1 MGRISYIKVLEQIK
15 KEHIPPVLLL
25 YGTESYFIQNIQDKL
40 FANLMKHSGDEN
52 ISTYDLEE
60 TPIQEVVADA
70 ETYPFFGEKKLIYAM
85 NPTFLST
92 KHKKLPFEH
101 DLTRLEQYISNPVD
115 YSVIVFIAPYEKL
128 DNRKKITKTLN
139 KQAVVA
145 ECNPIKD
152 YEVQKWIKTLA
163 TDLHITIEPDAYR
176 VFEAELIVNLHL
188 IQNELRKLALYVGK
202 NGVVTKSIAEELIS
216 STANGSA
223 LKLVDTV
230 IDRNLHRAITIYKD
244 LEKMNEEPIALI
256 ALLAF
261 QFRIIFQVKLLKEQ
275 GYTQFQ
281 MRNQLSAHPYVIK
294 IAYEREGRF
303 TANQLEEIFDA
314 LTNAD
319 AAIKQ
324 GKMSKELV
332 FELLLYKLINR

>member
-1 MGRISYIKVLEQIK
+1 LKFFYLGLNFKRLYRYWRETHDFPLPITCYSIANVLRLSISVNGVGHISYIKVLEQIK
-15 KEHIPPVLLL
+15 NERIPPVLLL

-40 FANLMKHSGDEN
+40 FASVMEQSGDEN

-101 DLTRLEQYISNPVD
+101 DLVRLEQYISNPVD

-128 DNRKKITKTLN
+128 DNRKKITKVLN
-139 KQAVVA
+139 KQALVA

-152 YEVQKWIKTLA
+152 YEVQKWIKTLSA
-163 TDLHITIEPDAYR
+163 DLHITIEPDAYR

-188 IQNELRKLALYVGK
+188 IQNELRKLALYVGE
-202 NGVVTKSIAEELIS
+202 NGIVTKKIAEDLIS

-223 LKLVDTV
+223 LRLVDTV
-230 IDRNLHRAITIYKD
+230 IDRNLHRAIAIYKD

-281 MRNQLSAHPYVIK
+281 MRNQISAHPYVIK
-294 IAYEREGRF
+294 IA
-303 TANQLEEIFDA
+303 
-314 LTNAD
+314 
-319 AAIKQ
+319 
-324 GKMSKELV
+324 
-332 FELLLYKLINR
+332 